1 MGYHFIEK
9 KSSNQWGYFNWSSF
23 SVTNCHMFVKLLVF
37 LGSPFFVGSIDTHSS
52 LVPSYPL
59 HGIVQFV
66 VNKHYV
72 TIINFIASKKMGWCI
87 PIKSMK
93 SHEITQPLGCL
104 FTSHPLPRARKARR
118 LSATCQGG
126 RLPRSMGM
134 KPDWDQT
141 TKKLAFKPSTLRI

>member
-1 MGYHFIEK
+1 
-9 KSSNQWGYFNWSSF
+9 
-23 SVTNCHMFVKLLVF
+23 MFVKLLVF

-72 TIINFIASKKMGWCI
+72 TIINFIASQKMGSCI
-87 PIKSMK
+87 PIKF
-93 SHEITQPLGCL
+93 HEITQQLGCL

-126 RLPRSMGM
+126 IQQWGADSPLAIKRNGNRWPLLNLKQSWTLPRSMGM
-134 KPDWDQT
+134 KP
-141 TKKLAFKPSTLRI
+141 